1 MESRSGSEVSSLATE
16 AMQFEGTLEASE
28 RSAEAELKQRNR
40 RTGMILLGWITA
52 LVAASL
58 LVILL
63 RH

>member
-28 RSAEAELKQRNR
+28 RSGEAELKQRNR